1 MSEPL
6 REVEE
11 KIEELAHEAEAGET
25 ARTPALLVGGVALVV
40 GAAIA
45 ILLVIAFLAYYLS

>member
-6 REVEE
+6 HEVEE

-40 GAAIA
+40 GAAVV
-45 ILLVIAFLAYYLS
+45 ILLIIAFLAYYLS